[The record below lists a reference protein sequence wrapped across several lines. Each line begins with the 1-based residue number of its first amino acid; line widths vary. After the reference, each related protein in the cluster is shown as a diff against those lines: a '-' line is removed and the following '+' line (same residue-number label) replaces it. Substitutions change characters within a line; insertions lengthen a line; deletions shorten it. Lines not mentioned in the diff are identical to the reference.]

1 MDAPSFLPPPMMV
14 TALLSFTVANNLT
27 PGPNNLMLAT
37 SGVNFGVGRTVPH
50 MLGINAGYVAA
61 LLLVGFGL
69 GGLFQTFPWLRVI
82 LQVAGGLVTLW
93 LAWKV
98 ATAGSFGAAVAP
110 HPMNFW
116 AAASFQAVNL
126 KLWLIV
132 VTAMALFVRPT
143 HAASDVAFITVVM
156 ALVNLPVMLLWT
168 GLGAGLGDFLKAP
181 GRLRAFNILMGA
193 LLALTTVSLL
203 HG

>member
-1 MDAPSFLPPPMMV
+1 MDAQSFLPPPVMV

-37 SGVNFGVGRTVPH
+37 SRVNFGVRRTLPH

-69 GGLFQTFPWLRVI
+69 GGLFQTFPTLRAA
-82 LQVAGGLVTLW
+82 LQIVGGVVTLW

-98 ATAGSFGAAVAP
+98 ATAGSFGAAAAP
-110 HPMNFW
+110 HPMRFW
-116 AAASFQAVNL
+116 AAVSFQAVNL
-126 KLWLIV
+126 KLWLTV
-132 VTAMALFVRPT
+132 VTGMALFVRPA
-143 HAASDVAFITVVM
+143 HAISDVFFIAIVM
-156 ALVNLPVMLLWT
+156 ALVNLPVMLIWT
-168 GLGAGLGDFLKAP
+168 GFGAGLGDFLKVP
-181 GRLRAFNILMGA
+181 GRLRAFNILMGV